1 MDDANPIPFKRK
13 VLVTGLGG
21 QLANRLVSM
30 SAAQVYSGLDV
41 MGLSREDFDLTLE
54 AQMERVFAA
63 LRPDVVLNAAAYTAV
78 DRAEEERDLAFAVN
92 ATGTSN
98 LARLCARHGCPLMHI
113 STDYVFDGQSKAP
126 YRPEDPPS
134 PLGVYGESK
143 LRGEELALTAWPS
156 TRIVRVA
163 WLYDAQGYNF
173 MNTMLRL
180 ARAGNSLRV
189 VSDQQGTPTNSATLA
204 QLMLDFAVNPDW
216 LPPGIHHFGHRG
228 LTTWHGFATEIFKI
242 TGLRDVELAPC
253 TTAEYPTPAARPAYS
268 HLDPEPIHERWGKEP
283 RTWQEELNRVLGAHF
298 A

>member
-1 MDDANPIPFKRK
+1 MDALNQTPVKRK

-21 QLANRLVSM
+21 QLANRLVAM
-30 SAAQVYSGLDV
+30 SAMHVYSGLEV
-41 MGLSREDFDLTLE
+41 LGLSRVDFDLTLE
-54 AQMERVFAA
+54 DQMERAFAA

-92 ATGTSN
+92 ATGTLH

-113 STDYVFDGQSKAP
+113 STDYVFDGQSKTP
-126 YRPEDPPS
+126 YRLEHPPS

-143 LRGEELALTAWPS
+143 LRGEELALAAWPL
-156 TRIVRVA
+156 TRVVRVA
-163 WLYDAQGYNF
+163 WLYDVQGHNF

-180 ARAGNSLRV
+180 ARAGSSLRV
-189 VSDQQGTPTNSATLA
+189 VADQQGTPTNAATLA

-228 LTTWHGFATEIFKI
+228 LTTWHGFAVEIFKAA
-242 TGLRDVELAPC
+242 GLHDVELAPC
-253 TTAEYPTPAARPAYS
+253 TTAEYPTPAARPTFS
-268 HLDPEPIHERWGKEP
+268 HLDPEPIHELWGKKP
-283 RTWQEELNRVLGAHF
+283 RTWQEELTRVLGSDF